1 MTRNKGLRKFLLL
14 EFLGSDEIFNKLLYI
29 LFIGF
34 LAMIYIANSHFSERR
49 IREIQVLQDDIKELR
64 WEYMTLAAENRVKA
78 QRSQMADRFAVLGL
92 KPFERSPYKLVV
104 NPKKS
109 Y

>member
-14 EFLGSDEIFNKLLYI
+14 EFLGSDEIFNKLVYV

-34 LAMIYIANSHFSERR
+34 LAMLYIANSHFSERR

-64 WEYMTLAAENRVKA
+64 WEYMTLAAENRVKV

-92 KPFERSPYKLVV
+92 KPFERSPFKLVV